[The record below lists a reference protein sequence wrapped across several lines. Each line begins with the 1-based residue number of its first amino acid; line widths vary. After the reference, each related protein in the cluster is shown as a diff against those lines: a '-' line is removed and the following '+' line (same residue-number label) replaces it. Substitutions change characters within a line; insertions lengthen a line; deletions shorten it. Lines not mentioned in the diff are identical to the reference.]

1 MQIFSATIDPVVHL
15 NPHGHV
21 DLYLVGGGGLFR
33 WRQEFTQPSVAIVP
47 VFNPFFGFSSA
58 AVPTTEI
65 LSSYSVNRPGFDVG
79 GGIALGARH
88 RGKFFAEARY
98 NHIYKSFAC
107 GLHSGDLW
115 FPVVDAR
122 RERTTVPEFNSMW
135 SRRRSWRRRTSISA
149 IGNKISSAII
159 RSEWGYLFRHRQLHR
174 DSVVFSIRVSI
185 RRVVAQNVLL
195 AEIAADLNS
204 NGGQIF

>member
-1 MQIFSATIDPVVHL
+1 MTDLASTGATLANIGVPGGNVQIFSATIDPVVHL

-88 RGKFFAEARY
+88 RGKFFADARY
-98 NHIYKSFAC
+98 NHIYMS
-107 GLHSGDLW
+107 HSHVDYI
-115 FPVVDAR
+115 PV
-122 RERTTVPEFNSMW
+122 TF
-135 SRRRSWRRRTSISA
+135 
-149 IGNKISSAII
+149 G
-159 RSEWGYLFRHRQLHR
+159 FRW
-174 DSVVFSIRVSI
+174 
-185 RRVVAQNVLL
+185 
-195 AEIAADLNS
+195 
-204 NGGQIF
+204 